1 MNESDR
7 PEPIA
12 WAVIESGDCHPL
24 ALFTSHHDA
33 ELHASRKND
42 IGLRNCEAV
51 PLYTQPTPTGAER
64 EALVAAIRLLEHS
77 TLGSAD
83 RTRIGL
89 LSIYRRFC
97 ETA

>member
-12 WAVIESGDCHPL
+12 WAVIESGECHPL
-24 ALFTSHHDA
+24 ALFTSRADA
-33 ELHASRKND
+33 ELHANRKND
-42 IGLRNCEAV
+42 IGLRNCELV
-51 PLYTQPTPTGAER
+51 PLYRQPTLTDAER
-64 EALVAAIRLLEHS
+64 AALVAAIRLLEHS

-83 RTRIGL
+83 LTRTGL
-89 LSIYRRFC
+89 LSIYRRFR